1 MKQLTYKEDKN
12 FIDTQNNKQYNTKE
26 FTSFVL
32 DFFGYEKT
40 KYKKQKEKARQLA
53 IDWQIEFS
61 ENDHYMS
68 EYAYWN
74 NKFTKLGKKY
84 GLLKEFRENGII

>member
-1 MKQLTYKEDKN
+1 MEKLTYK
-12 FIDTQNNKQYNTKE
+12 Q
-26 FTSFVL
+26 L
-32 DFFGYEKT
+32 
-40 KYKKQKEKARQLA
+40 KEKARELA

-74 NKFTKLGKKY
+74 NKFTKLGKRY

>member
-1 MKQLTYKEDKN
+1 M
-12 FIDTQNNKQYNTKE
+12 NKYQQ
-26 FTSFVL
+26 
-32 DFFGYEKT
+32 
-40 KYKKQKEKARQLA
+40 QKERYRELA

-74 NKFTKLGKKY
+74 DYFTKVGKRF
-84 GLLKEFRENGII
+84 GLLKEFRENAII

>member
-1 MKQLTYKEDKN
+1 MENKN
-12 FIDTQNNKQYNTKE
+12 FINTDNGKEMDAKE

-32 DFFGYEKT
+32 DFFGCKKT
-40 KYKKQKEKARQLA
+40 KYKQQKEKARQLA

-68 EYAYWN
+68 EYAYWGE
-74 NKFTKLGKKY
+74 KFEKLGKRY